1 MVFISSFTK
10 KMSIL
15 IDSKIWQN
23 LKRTDYGILSNIV
36 NFEISMNKL
45 LMHVK
50 TNNISVK
57 LTLRSD
63 LH

>member
-1 MVFISSFTK
+1 MREIFKSFTAFF
-10 KMSIL
+10 SIPIYTCML
-15 IDSKIWQN
+15 CYI
-23 LKRTDYGILSNIV
+23 ILSNIV

>member
-1 MVFISSFTK
+1 M
-10 KMSIL
+10 L
-15 IDSKIWQN
+15 H
-23 LKRTDYGILSNIV
+23 ILSNIV
-36 NFEISMNKL
+36 NLEISMNKL

-57 LTLRSD
+57 LTLRYD